1 MKLLNIFMKFLY
13 IIPISIISVFIL
25 ALVDEH
31 AFDFYNR
38 PVVEEDLKSPITD
51 DRQCEMTDIVNNKIE
66 FTCKNDLKIIKKETD
81 ITYGEWITFRDKNH
95 CRLVKIDETVSEN
108 QNHWLCDN
116 NININNDFYK

>member
-1 MKLLNIFMKFLY
+1 M
-13 IIPISIISVFIL
+13 ISVFIL

-38 PVVEEDLKSPITD
+38 PVVEEDLKSTITD

-81 ITYGEWITFRDKNH
+81 ITYGEWITFRDKNN

-108 QNHWLCDN
+108 QNQWLCDK
-116 NININNDFYK
+116 NITIYNDRN

>member
-38 PVVEEDLKSPITD
+38 PVVEEDLKSTITD

-108 QNHWLCDN
+108 QNQWLCDK
-116 NININNDFYK
+116 NITIYNDRN